1 MKTTRRTFL
10 AGLAAASVPASA
22 AAATMAVPREPT
34 VQERFTFHL
43 EEMKKAYAEMDPAA
57 EDWRVAR
64 TDDPEAGCGLIITC
78 FRRVGRYEGDGVYLK
93 ARSKMVR
100 YRVRQREQRLDGYR
114 TFHVTRKGE
123 RPMILTEPAL
133 DCFLGKRVA

>member
-1 MKTTRRTFL
+1 METTRRTFL
-10 AGLAAASVPASA
+10 AGIAAASVPSGA
-22 AAATMAVPREPT
+22 AAMMAMPNEPT
-34 VQERFTFHL
+34 AQERFAFHL

-57 EDWRVAR
+57 DDWRVAR
-64 TDDPEAGCGLIITC
+64 ADDPEAGCSLVITC
-78 FRRVGRYEGDGVYLK
+78 FRRVGRYEGDGVYFK
-93 ARSKMVR
+93 ARSKLIR

-133 DCFLGKRVA
+133 NSFLGKRVA